1 MPTDNTILTKERS
14 CWSNLELPSGNVG
27 LMILHAK
34 KKKQF
39 LFSEDH
45 HLILF
50 SQNFLA
56 VVAYRTSTLFFPV
69 KRTTFSPKKLEA
81 EKQ

>member
-1 MPTDNTILTKERS
+1 
-14 CWSNLELPSGNVG
+14 LELPSGNVG
-27 LMILHAK
+27 LMILHAEK
-34 KKKQF
+34 KVSV
-39 LFSEDH
+39 SEDH

-56 VVAYRTSTLFFPV
+56 VVAYRTCTLFFPV
-69 KRTTFSPKKLEA
+69 KHTTFSPKKLET

>member
-1 MPTDNTILTKERS
+1 LEQFGATFRQ
-14 CWSNLELPSGNVG
+14 CWANDF
-27 LMILHAK
+27 ARK

-56 VVAYRTSTLFFPV
+56 VVAYRTCTLFFPV